1 MVIFHSYVSLP
12 EGNFFVAKLRESI
25 IENRKTECREA
36 KNISQLGLLI
46 PIYGK
51 IIQKFQTTNQSS
63 ITFWKKFTTT
73 MVPWSAAASNPL
85 VAIQYSWRWIDKAKT
100 SQWFT

>member
-36 KNISQLGLLI
+36 KNISPRLETCDFWIKNIKNINPPRGLC
-46 PIYGK
+46 
-51 IIQKFQTTNQSS
+51 F
-63 ITFWKKFTTT
+63 
-73 MVPWSAAASNPL
+73 
-85 VAIQYSWRWIDKAKT
+85 
-100 SQWFT
+100 